1 MEDEDRV
8 RTFIIS
14 WDMTGLECVI
24 DADEL
29 QGENVLRALKGERS
43 DALRNTLQMLMLRA
57 RYNTQRHYEIY
68 SINTAWEISKEDLE
82 QMFENDPQGSA
93 DLIRERGK
101 KLYSDRI
108 NKPTQVIQ

>member
-1 MEDEDRV
+1 MADEV
-8 RTFIIS
+8 RTFVIA

-29 QGENVLRALKGERS
+29 QSENVMRVLKGERG
-43 DALRNTLQMLMLRA
+43 DVLRTTLSMLILRA
-57 RYNTQRHYEIY
+57 KANSHRHYEIY
-68 SINTAWEISKEDLE
+68 SINTDWDITRETLE
-82 QMFENDPQGSA
+82 NLFRENPQAAA

-101 KLYSDRI
+101 KLYCDRA